1 MDPVMIALLLAVSVL
16 AGLLGALFGI
26 GGGIIFIPVLT
37 IGFGLSATEAA
48 AVSLVGIVATSAGS
62 GAYYAEKKVA
72 NVRLGLLLEVGT
84 TLGAI
89 VGAFVAVMIE
99 DWILMVV
106 FSVFLLINAYRM
118 VRSRGRDC
126 GSAEGEHEFWFT
138 DMKSGEQIG
147 YDVSH
152 KVGGT
157 IACIAAGAYSS
168 MTGVGGGVIKVP
180 IMNAYM
186 GVPLKAATATSSY
199 MIGITAFSGAIIYLL
214 SGQILLE
221 YAAYV
226 AIGAYIG
233 MFAGTHISKYFDTA
247 SLKKY
252 FAIVLVASA
261 VSMLLEAGG
270 VL

>member
-1 MDPVMIALLLAVSVL
+1 MDPTMIVLLLAISIG
-16 AGLLGALFGI
+16 AGILGALFGI

-62 GAYYAEKKVA
+62 SAYYTEKKVA
-72 NVRLGLLLEVGT
+72 NIRLGLFLEIGT
-84 TLGAI
+84 TIGAI
-89 VGAFVAVMIE
+89 VGALVAVLIA
-99 DWILMVV
+99 DWILMVI

-118 VRSRGRDC
+118 VRSKGRDV
-126 GSAEGEHEFWFT
+126 GSPEGEHEFWYT
-138 DMKSGEQIG
+138 DLKTGERIG
-147 YDVSH
+147 YDVQH
-152 KVGGT
+152 KLGGT
-157 IACIAAGAYSS
+157 LACVAAGAYSS

-180 IMNAYM
+180 VMNAYM

-199 MIGITAFSGAIIYLL
+199 MIGITAFSGAIVYFLD
-214 SGQILLE
+214 GQILFE
-221 YAAYV
+221 YAVYV

-233 MFAGTHISKYFDTA
+233 MFLGTRLSKRFDTSA
-247 SLKKY
+247 MKKY
-252 FAIVLVASA
+252 FAIVLVFSA

>member
-1 MDPVMIALLLAVSVL
+1 MRDA
-16 AGLLGALFGI
+16 
-26 GGGIIFIPVLT
+26 
-37 IGFGLSATEAA
+37 
-48 AVSLVGIVATSAGS
+48 
-62 GAYYAEKKVA
+62 
-72 NVRLGLLLEVGT
+72 
-84 TLGAI
+84 LGAI

-138 DMKSGEQIG
+138 DMKSGERIG

-152 KVGGT
+152 KAGGT